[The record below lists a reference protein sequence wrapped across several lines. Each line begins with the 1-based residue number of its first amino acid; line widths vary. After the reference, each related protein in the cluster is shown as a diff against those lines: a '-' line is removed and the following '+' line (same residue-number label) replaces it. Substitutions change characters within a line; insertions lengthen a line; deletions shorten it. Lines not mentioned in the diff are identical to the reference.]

1 MTKQKTAK
9 LDLNGQKVDVGIPS
23 HLLSDLG
30 GMVYFGALARRS
42 KDTGNVE
49 GQLYAGAAMCS
60 FAQRCIRKIEA
71 RQGISDESYAA
82 WAHVL
87 EWTGSSLGFESL
99 SPDPESPEL
108 AKLAA
113 SVRIGGRS

>member
-1 MTKQKTAK
+1 MKKQKTAK
-9 LDLNGQKVDVGIPS
+9 LDLGGQKVDVGIPS

-30 GMVYFGALARRS
+30 GMVYYGALARLS
-42 KDTGNVE
+42 MDKGNLE

-60 FAQRCIRKIEA
+60 FAQRCVRKVES
-71 RQGISDESYAA
+71 RQGISDESYKA

-87 EWTGSSLGFESL
+87 EWAQSSLDFESL
-99 SPDPESPEL
+99 AVDPESPEL

-113 SVRIGGRS
+113 RVRVGGK